1 MKRLIEFIPVEEAK
15 AEAEIGVILI
25 HEAIVTIDN
34 TIIIDLLVLQ
44 LWNIFRQTA
53 SEVQLRRPQLL
64 NEGLCIIVRLIFLL
78 CNVQKILL
86 LCAKPA
92 CPIMICL
99 LPPLL
104 LAVTTILPVMV
115 ATITTTTTIIITI
128 NRLPV
133 PVVEE
138 NPLLLFLQRQKEG
151 HQLQT
156 ISGHRT

>member
-1 MKRLIEFIPVEEAK
+1 MKRLIEFIPEEEAK
-15 AEAEIGVILI
+15 AEAEIGAMLI
-25 HEAIVTIDN
+25 HEAIATIDN

-78 CNVQKILL
+78 CNVQKIPL

-92 CPIMICL
+92 CPTMICL
-99 LPPLL
+99 LPLE
-104 LAVTTILPVMV
+104 VTIILSVMV
-115 ATITTTTTIIITI
+115 ATITTTTIIIITI

-138 NPLLLFLQRQKEG
+138 NPLLLLFLQRQKEG

>member
-1 MKRLIEFIPVEEAK
+1 MKRLIEFIPEEEA
-15 AEAEIGVILI
+15 AEPEIGAILI
-25 HEAIVTIDN
+25 HEAIATIDN
-34 TIIIDLLVLQ
+34 TIIIDLLVPQ
-44 LWNIFRQTA
+44 LWNIFRQMA
-53 SEVQLRRPQLL
+53 SEVQLRRPPLL

-78 CNVQKILL
+78 CNVQKVLL
-86 LCAKPA
+86 SCANLV
-92 CPIMICL
+92 CLTMICL

-104 LAVTTILPVMV
+104 LSVTIILSVMV

-138 NPLLLFLQRQKEG
+138 NPLLLFLQHQKEG